1 MIEFKRMI
9 KKEDVNYVELF
20 KTCDEKTRIYYMYNI
35 LLNEHYSDGFADVVN
50 QYNEYAGI
58 FKPEEVAKEM
68 NISINCFRMLL
79 SYDKVMRYDDAV
91 FYYVNLIEGH
101 IHNDDMFIFDYKFK
115 AEVKSDFI
123 LSIIRAILEAI
134 GYKVWIGFID
144 ILDSEKYDLHGK
156 IPTYIAAN
164 PDKKGDEVLKNLA
177 IIEKS
182 RGRF

>member
-20 KTCDEKTRIYYMYNI
+20 KTCDEKTRIDYMYNI

-79 SYDKVMRYDDAV
+79 SYDKVMRYDELV
-91 FYYVNLIEGH
+91 LHYVYKVQESVRT
-101 IHNDDMFIFDYKFK
+101 DDIVVLDNTFK
-115 AEVKSDFI
+115 RMVKSDYI
-123 LSIIRAILEAI
+123 MSVVRAILEAI
-134 GYKVWIGFID
+134 GYKVWLSFID
-144 ILDSEKYDLHGK
+144 ILDFKEDGLRGK
-156 IPTYIAAN
+156 VPTYIITN
-164 PDKKGDEVLKNLA
+164 PDKKAKNVLKNLI

-182 RGRF
+182 RGHF